1 MSESLRRPE
10 LTKRFYEAVTI
21 AEGEGGFAVLL
32 DGRRMKT
39 PACRGFSVPDRAAA
53 EAAAA
58 EWEAQG
64 EFIEPATM
72 PMTRLLNTII
82 DGIADDPAPVRDD
95 VARYAETDLLFY
107 RAGEPERLAQRQRE
121 RWDPVVAWAEA
132 RLGGGFRLAEGVMHV
147 AQPDE
152 SLAAVRSHVARETDP
167 FRIAALHQATTLTGS
182 ALLALALADG
192 RLTADEAWSLAHLD
206 EDWNI
211 EQWGADEE
219 AAERRARRW
228 DEMRAASLLL
238 GRG

>member
-21 AEGEGGFAVLL
+21 EEGEGGFAVLL

-39 PACRGFSVPDRAAA
+39 PARRGFCVPDRAAA
-53 EAAAA
+53 QAAAA

-64 EFIEPATM
+64 EFIDPATM

-107 RAGEPERLAQRQRE
+107 RAGEPERLAERQRE
-121 RWDPVVAWAEA
+121 RWDPVVTWAEA
-132 RLGGGFRLAEGVMHV
+132 RLGGRFRLAEGVMHV
-147 AQPDE
+147 AQPRE

-238 GRG
+238 GRV